1 MPRPDTSLRHQNVE
15 QLKKNCCFMS
25 AKLCKKLIGLFLFLK
40 KIISPH
46 TDAIPIAHLE
56 SA

>member
-25 AKLCKKLIGLFLFLK
+25 AKLCKKTVVRFLFFK
-40 KIISPH
+40 KYYFTSY
-46 TDAIPIAHLE
+46 
-56 SA
+56 

>member
-25 AKLCKKLIGLFLFLK
+25 AKLWKKMVGRILFFK
-40 KIISPH
+40 KHYFTSY
-46 TDAIPIAHLE
+46 
-56 SA
+56 